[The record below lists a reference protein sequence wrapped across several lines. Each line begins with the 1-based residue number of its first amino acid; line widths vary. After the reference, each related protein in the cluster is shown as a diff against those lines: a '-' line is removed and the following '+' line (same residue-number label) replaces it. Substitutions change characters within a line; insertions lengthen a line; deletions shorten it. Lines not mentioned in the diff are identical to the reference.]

1 MNGPFGG
8 VPKEL
13 SVGAIEGVLGALL
26 TGLLEM
32 SPRVGGA
39 VGGAV

>member
-1 MNGPFGG
+1 MNAPLGG

-26 TGLLEM
+26 TGLLVM
-32 SPRVGGA
+32 SPRVGEA